1 MENRREF
8 LKKLTVLAGVTG
20 VANAIPPAIQR
31 ALAIPPIPGSSFLDA
46 EHIVI
51 LMQENRSFD
60 HALGTLKGVRGF
72 NDPRYVSLPNGNP
85 VWFQS
90 DSNGHT
96 YAPFRLNLK
105 ETKATW
111 MGAVPHSRPS
121 QVDAYND
128 GWHDN
133 WIDAKKR
140 GGEFGNIPLTMGY
153 YNRQDIPF
161 NYALADAFTV
171 CDQNFC
177 SGMTSTWPN
186 RLFFWTGTVR
196 DAPTADSKAWMRN
209 DLPLGEGR
217 WKTFPER
224 LEDAGISWKAYQNDV
239 TCGGGFVG
247 EERSWLANFGC
258 NPLELFER
266 YHVRF
271 TSRYVKSLKAQL
283 ANLPQEIADQQKK
296 LAILEP
302 GSDAYDKGRKAL
314 EKKKA
319 VLAKAEKEAAQW
331 TAENFDKLSETEKNL
346 FRRAFS
352 TNCEDPDYH
361 SLDLLRYADK
371 SGHPQELTVP
381 KGDILHAF
389 RKDVEAGTLPTVSWM
404 IPAEKYSDH
413 PTAPWYGSWY
423 VSEIMDILT
432 KNPKVW
438 QKTVLIM
445 TYDEN
450 DGYFDHIPPFVP
462 PDPNKKNSGKCSAGI
477 DPRVEYTSLEQE
489 LAEGKSKKD
498 ARGAA
503 IGLGYRVPLIIAS
516 PWTTGGHVCSQVF
529 DHTSTLQFLE
539 TFVNHKF
546 NTNIREDNISAWRRT
561 VCGDLTAAFLPANKL
576 DRRGD
581 LPFIQRDPYLEAI
594 HQAQFKDIPRGF
606 RKLGPDDMAKASVRP
621 GNLPDMPRQEPG
633 MKTAAPLPY
642 ELYADLSSDT
652 NKLTLELA
660 AEKAFFGKKSAGAP
674 FTVYEANQIRS
685 YALVAGDRLSD
696 DFEIGNDG
704 YDIRVNGPNGFYRRF
719 KGYLPPDLSVQL
731 RYETDNGRPTG
742 DLSLLLK
749 NVSNNSL
756 TVHIKDNAYGKSPRT
771 QVVGVGDDETI
782 ILQLADSHNWY
793 DLTITVDTMPEST
806 LTYAG
811 KVETGKVSFTDPQI
825 GNSPVAIPLLG

>member
-1 MENRREF
+1 MENRRAF
-8 LKKLTVLAGVTG
+8 LKKLTLLAGATG
-20 VANAIPPAIQR
+20 MANSIPPAIQR
-31 ALAIPPIPGSSFLDA
+31 ALAIRPTPGSTFLDA

-60 HALGTLKGVRGF
+60 HSLGTLKGVRGF
-72 NDPRYVSLPNGNP
+72 NDPRYVSLPNGDP

-90 DSNGHT
+90 DRQGHT

-121 QVDAYND
+121 QVDAYNQ

-133 WIDAKKR
+133 WIEAKKR
-140 GGEFGNIPLTMGY
+140 GRADDNIPLTMGF

-196 DAPTADSKAWMRN
+196 EAPTHTSKVWIRN

-224 LEDAGISWKAYQNDV
+224 LEEAGISWKVYQNDV

-271 TSRYVKSLKAQL
+271 TARYVPALQRQLQELPGEINALRDEMSKLERGSASYTKA
-283 ANLPQEIADQQKK
+283 K
-296 LAILEP
+296 
-302 GSDAYDKGRKAL
+302 KAL
-314 EKKKA
+314 EKKEE
-319 VLAKAEKEAAQW
+319 VLATAQQEVKRW
-331 TAENFDKLSETEKNL
+331 ATENFDKLDDTEKSL

-352 TNCEDPDYH
+352 TNRADPDFHHLAILKYT
-361 SLDLLRYADK
+361 DEA
-371 SGHPQELTVP
+371 GHPQELTVP

-389 RKDVEAGTLPTVSWM
+389 RNDVEAGTLPTVSWM
-404 IPAEKYSDH
+404 VPAEKYSDH
-413 PTAPWYGSWY
+413 PSAPWYGSWY
-423 VSEIMDILT
+423 ISEIMDILT
-432 KNPKVW
+432 QNPDVW
-438 QKTVLIM
+438 RKTIFIM

-462 PDPNKKNSGKCSAGI
+462 PDPDKRNSGKCSAGI
-477 DPRVEYTSLEQE
+477 DPRIEYTSLEQE

-516 PWTTGGHVCSQVF
+516 PWTTGGNVCSQVF

-539 TFVNHKF
+539 TFVNQKF
-546 NTNIREDNISAWRRT
+546 KTAIREDNISAWRRAI
-561 VCGDLTAAFLPANKL
+561 CGDLTAAFLPADKL
-576 DRRGD
+576 NRHAN

-594 HQAQFKDIPRGF
+594 HQAQFRDTPNGF
-606 RKLGPDDMAKASVRP
+606 RNLGPDDRAKASTHP
-621 GNLPDMPRQEPG
+621 WNLPDMPRQEPG
-633 MKTAAPLPY
+633 IKTASPLPY
-642 ELYADLSSDT
+642 ELYADLISGEDGLT
-652 NKLTLELA
+652 LKLTA
-660 AEKAFFGKKSAGAP
+660 GDTFFGKKSAGAP
-674 FTVYEANQIRS
+674 FTVYERSHIRS
-685 YALVAGDRLSD
+685 YALIAGDQLSD
-696 DFEIGNDG
+696 DFEIGSDG

-719 KGYLPPDLSVQL
+719 KGRFAPDLSVQL
-731 RYETDNGRPTG
+731 RYETDRGQPTG
-742 DLSLLLK
+742 NLSLMLK
-749 NVSNNSL
+749 NNGSDPL
-756 TVHIKDNAYGKSPRT
+756 TIHIKDNAYGRPTYT
-771 QVVGVGDDETI
+771 QKLRAGDAETI
-782 ILQLADSHNWY
+782 VQRLANSHSWY
-793 DLTITVDTMPEST
+793 DLTVSVDNKPDVSWG
-806 LTYAG
+806 YAG
-811 KVETGKVSFTDPQI
+811 KVECGKIGFTDPQM
-825 GNSPVAIPLLG
+825 GNLP

>member
-1 MENRREF
+1 MTENRREF
-8 LKKLTVLAGVTG
+8 LKKLTLLAGATG
-20 VANAIPPAIQR
+20 MATSIPPAIQR
-31 ALAIPPIPGSSFLDA
+31 ALAIRPTPGSTFLDA

-60 HALGTLKGVRGF
+60 HSLGTLKGVRGF

-90 DSNGHT
+90 DRQGHT

-121 QVDAYND
+121 QVDAYNE

-133 WIDAKKR
+133 WIEAKKR
-140 GGEFGNIPLTMGY
+140 GRADDDIPLTMGY

-196 DAPTADSKAWMRN
+196 EEPTHTSKSWMRN

-224 LEDAGISWKAYQNDV
+224 LEDAGVSWKVYQNDV
-239 TCGGGFVG
+239 TCGGGFEG

-271 TSRYVKSLKAQL
+271 TSRYVPALQRQL
-283 ANLPQEIADQQKK
+283 RELPGEISELRRK
-296 LAILEP
+296 LEKEEH
-302 GSDAYDKGRKAL
+302 GSAAYTHAKKAL
-314 EKKKA
+314 EKKEA
-319 VLAKAEKEAAQW
+319 VLATAQQEAARW
-331 TAENFDKLSETEKNL
+331 AAENFDKLDETEKNL
-346 FRRAFS
+346 FHRAFS
-352 TNCEDPDYH
+352 TNREDPDFH
-361 SLDLLRYADK
+361 TLDVLKYTDEA
-371 SGHPQELTVP
+371 GQAQELTVP

-404 IPAEKYSDH
+404 VPAEKYSDH

-423 VSEIMDILT
+423 ISEIMDILT
-432 KNPKVW
+432 KNPEVW
-438 QKTVLIM
+438 RKTIFIM

-477 DPRVEYTSLEQE
+477 DPRIEYTSLEQE
-489 LAEGKSKKD
+489 LAEGKTKKD

-503 IGLGYRVPLIIAS
+503 MGLGYRVPLIIAS
-516 PWTTGGHVCSQVF
+516 PWTTGGNVCSQVF

-539 TFVNHKF
+539 TFVNRKF
-546 NTNIREDNISAWRRT
+546 KTTLREDNISAWRRA
-561 VCGDLTAAFLPANKL
+561 VCGDLTAAFLPADKL
-576 DRRGD
+576 VRNRN

-594 HQAQFKDIPRGF
+594 HQAQFREAPNGF
-606 RKLGPDDMAKASVRP
+606 RDLGPEDIAKARVRP
-621 GNLPDMPRQEPG
+621 WELPDMPRQEPG
-633 MKTAAPLPY
+633 IKTTPPLPY
-642 ELYADLSSDT
+642 ELHADLLPGADG
-652 NKLTLELA
+652 LTLKLA
-660 AEKAFFGKKSAGAP
+660 AGNALFGKKSAGAP
-674 FTVYEANQIRS
+674 FTVYELDHIRS
-685 YALVAGDRLSD
+685 YALVAGDELSD
-696 DFEIGNDG
+696 NFAIGNEG
-704 YDIRVNGPNGFYRRF
+704 YDIRVNGPNGFYRHFR
-719 KGYLPPDLSVQL
+719 GSHAPDFSVQL
-731 RYETDNGRPTG
+731 GYETDQGQPTG
-742 DLSLLLK
+742 NLSVTLK
-749 NVSNNSL
+749 NGSNTPL
-756 TVHIKDNAYGKSPRT
+756 KARIKDNAYGVPLRT
-771 QVVGVGDDETI
+771 HPLKAGATETI
-782 ILQLADSHNWY
+782 VLKLTSSHNWY
-793 DLTITVDTMPEST
+793 DLTVTTDTEPSISWS
-806 LTYAG
+806 YAG
-811 KVETGKVSFTDPQI
+811 KVETGKTGFTDPQI
-825 GNSPVAIPLLG
+825 GNLF